1 MMAEPNAPLN
11 ASPDRRAE
19 VTVASSS
26 RNDGDE
32 DFAAADTPTIS
43 RTNRSATPASAGT
56 SETSPPPSA
65 GESYATQ
72 RRAILNSIL
81 AEKFLNFMYI
91 TIFVVFLSIWGTLP
105 CDKPLSI
112 YLLVKSCVVFIK
124 LPDKLVGHLAETHH
138 LWEDTAWFRILRLTW
153 SFADYFAFCWFLVG
167 NVYLWQTETCQNTN
181 RFIYWLVFADTVFT
195 WTVMIL
201 SFALIVFATVMR
213 RRSESLE
220 TEMANLA
227 SLTAGGN
234 TRGLSPRELARL
246 RTFSFR
252 MTDKLTQAERAS
264 KQGTLLRTLQR
275 RAGGGGTPTASPAL
289 DEHDSER
296 HGLRTASGE
305 DAKRDGDEMPPV
317 TEIMIISEEE
327 YARIDEE
334 HKREAEAAATASGRS
349 STPEREKK
357 DVPAEKQ
364 PKRINTG
371 GSSTSAKLRQE
382 SQNQI
387 VTETRF
393 SPTFNRYPDPLWVS
407 GGSSKSDGIDVVD
420 NNRSRSLTA
429 DSSLT
434 HVDKEESRSPSEAL
448 PGATSSSNVASSFGV
463 EQDELGKKPEV
474 VEDGHSSASN
484 EAAGKDAPPAGTDTS
499 GADAAARAIDSSYE
513 TCAICYC
520 AYETGDR
527 LRELACGHVFHKECI
542 DEWLRGD
549 PETGIGGHRTC
560 PLCVR
565 EAVRPEDRDAE
576 WLGEVEGEEIDEEDP
591 EAARR
596 RRRRRRRMDR
606 LQLEREVSEEVSAP
620 LGQAEESA
628 PTASVVAERPS
639 EGAASSSSAA
649 LHHRPH
655 RRGNSAGPR
664 ASTSSMQTAS
674 SEEDTSVSRRARWRR
689 TWTFVGRRRNAE
701 VVGEGSTAVR
711 TPSFGV
717 ESDSGNAAT
726 SRSTPDEHGSVDEL
740 QTQQQQ
746 QQQQRGSR
754 ILDSSITEEAEE
766 ENQEQPGQE
775 DPGNR

>member
-1 MMAEPNAPLN
+1 M
-11 ASPDRRAE
+11 
-19 VTVASSS
+19 
-26 RNDGDE
+26 
-32 DFAAADTPTIS
+32 
-43 RTNRSATPASAGT
+43 
-56 SETSPPPSA
+56 
-65 GESYATQ
+65 
-72 RRAILNSIL
+72 
-81 AEKFLNFMYI
+81 
-91 TIFVVFLSIWGTLP
+91 
-105 CDKPLSI
+105 
-112 YLLVKSCVVFIK
+112 
-124 LPDKLVGHLAETHH
+124 
-138 LWEDTAWFRILRLTW
+138 
-153 SFADYFAFCWFLVG
+153 
-167 NVYLWQTETCQNTN
+167 CQNSN

-213 RRSESLE
+213 RRSENLE

-275 RAGGGGTPTASPAL
+275 RAGGGRTPAASPAL

-296 HGLRTASGE
+296 HGLRAAGGD
-305 DAKRDGDEMPPV
+305 DAKRDEEEMPPV

-334 HKREAEAAATASGRS
+334 HKREAVAAAAATASGRS
-349 STPEREKK
+349 STPEREKTNTP
-357 DVPAEKQ
+357 VEKQ

-371 GSSTSAKLRQE
+371 GSSKSAKLGQE
-382 SQNQI
+382 SPNQI

-407 GGSSKSDGIDVVD
+407 GGSSKSDGKDVPD
-420 NNRSRSLTA
+420 LDRHRSLTA

-434 HVDKEESRSPSEAL
+434 HVDKEESRSPSEGL
-448 PGATSSSNVASSFGV
+448 PGASSSSNVMSSPVV
-463 EQDELGKKPEV
+463 EQDEAGKER
-474 VEDGHSSASN
+474 EDGDSSVSN
-484 EAAGKDAPPAGTDTS
+484 EAPTTDAPPATSDES

-520 AYETGDR
+520 AYETGER

-591 EAARR
+591 EVARR
-596 RRRRRRRMDR
+596 RRRRRRRDR
-606 LQLEREVSEEVSAP
+606 SQRERETSEDVGEAP
-620 LGQAEESA
+620 SQVDESA
-628 PTASVVAERPS
+628 AIPSTSAVAERPS
-639 EGAASSSSAA
+639 EVIASSSSAA
-649 LHHRPH
+649 LQSRPH

-674 SEEDTSVSRRARWRR
+674 SEEDVSGSRRTRWRR

-701 VVGEGSTAVR
+701 AVAEGSPAVR

-717 ESDSGNAAT
+717 DSDSANAAT
-726 SRSTPDEHGSVDEL
+726 SRSTPERQGSSEEILL
-740 QTQQQQ
+740 QQHQQQNQQQQ
-746 QQQQRGSR
+746 HPQQQHLQQQQRGSR
-754 ILDSSITEEAEE
+754 ILDSSIREEAEE
-766 ENQEQPGQE
+766 ENQE
-775 DPGNR
+775 N